1 MMVTYH
7 ENYIGPQLFLM
18 VAFEIIFTI
27 ALYKNRTIIRG
38 CNGTVPNLNNRSE
51 GMFIIKLS

>member
-1 MMVTYH
+1 MIDTYH

-18 VAFEIIFTI
+18 VAFEVIFTI

-38 CNGTVPNLNNRSE
+38 CDGTVPNLYNRSE
-51 GMFIIKLS
+51 GMFLKKLS